1 MREWAIG
8 ELLSQSLDDFKKN
21 MGTWIAFTFAIFV
34 VSLSISMASPDGGS
48 VILSLISFLINT
60 FIGLIFVRMGLAAAK
75 GGDIDTQ
82 GLFANLHLFL
92 PYLILSILT
101 SVAVGLGM
109 ILLIIP
115 GIYLALAFSVAQYAL
130 VDKELK
136 CFPALKASMD
146 LTNGHKWHILGFM
159 IVLIAI
165 NLVGAILFLI
175 GLLVTI
181 PLSVL
186 AASHLYLILS
196 GAEEM
201 VDVEETVE
209 EVPVE
214 EAPQIEE

>member
-1 MREWAIG
+1 MREWTIG

-34 VSLSISMASPDGGS
+34 VSLSISMVSPDGGS
-48 VILSLISFLINT
+48 IILSIISFLVNT

-75 GGDIDTQ
+75 GGNIDTQ
-82 GLFANLHLFL
+82 GLFSNLHFFL

-101 SVAVGLGM
+101 SLTVGIGM

-115 GIYLALAFSVAQYAL
+115 GIYFALAFAVAPYAM

-136 CFPALKASMD
+136 CVPALKASMD
-146 LTNGHKWHILGFM
+146 LTNGHKWHILGYI

-165 NLVGAILFLI
+165 NIVGAILFLI

-186 AASHLYLILS
+186 ATSHLYLILS

-201 VDVEETVE
+201 VDVEETQEETPQVE
-209 EVPVE
+209 E
-214 EAPQIEE
+214 